1 MATATTLGGK
11 RLVAQL
17 TVSIN
22 THSPSHCV
30 PIQLSILVLVS
41 STLGCTLYHLYTPTP
56 LNRERGEME
65 EA

>member
-30 PIQLSILVLVS
+30 PIQLSIRTVVLVS
-41 STLGCTLYHLYTPTP
+41 SIIYLALS
-56 LNRERGEME
+56 RERGEME